1 MFRVIGKHFFLSSL
15 IMDNLT
21 KHWKWL
27 SPVEKK
33 VLVFNLEKD
42 MVEKEFIIAEKFLT
56 KRALN
61 TDVIATTFKVLWR
74 SKS

>member
-1 MFRVIGKHFFLSSL
+1 
-15 IMDNLT
+15 MDNLT

-61 TDVIATTFKVLWR
+61 TDAIATTFKVLWR

>member
-1 MFRVIGKHFFLSSL
+1 ME
-15 IMDNLT
+15 DLT

-27 SPVEKK
+27 SLVEKK

-61 TDVIATTFKVLWR
+61 ANAIATTFKVLWR